1 MSNNV
6 ISIYN
11 GYDIEKVKVYR
22 ELFPKLI
29 TSLKSFLIKE
39 YNFVPPTHQLDE
51 NCMSLCSRWGYDI
64 SSTDNYIFY
73 STRIDNK
80 LPLLT
85 VEFNNQDITPKDDK
99 SYTIKI
105 NAFTEK
111 EIVKKISGWFGSKD
125 EVSYQKEWLEV
136 CALHIQP
143 ENFDFNTKI
152 GVTYQYSDSHNKFEN
167 ISFDAFFEAIDQPD
181 IILSED
187 FDVSEAVED
196 IEEIID
202 EFHEIVE
209 KEYAKRITSLD
220 KKQSTLLSSLD
231 TDGNGEVDL
240 IDCGAFNELLLKYQ
254 SKIIE
259 IDKSYIQKF
268 VKISA
273 YLKQKKNN
281 TQKIYDSIRNTKN
294 ENELTERISLLKN
307 QIHTYN
313 LLVFHS
319 ISMVTASVEND
330 LITFYEIYECFDQ
343 LGVFNSNWENEI
355 SSKLS
360 EIGDGIHELLYSIYR
375 MERNIVTAINNL
387 TYVNQRGFEKLNAT
401 ISSELS
407 SINSSINFGN
417 LLNTVQT
424 YQLYKLNE

>member
-22 ELFPKLI
+22 ELFSKLE
-29 TSLKSFLIKE
+29 SLLKSFLIKE
-39 YNFVPPTHQLDE
+39 YNFAQPTSQWDDDRD
-51 NCMSLCSRWGYDI
+51 SLCSRLGYDI
-64 SSTDNYIFY
+64 SDSDHYISY
-73 STRIDNK
+73 STRIENN
-80 LPLLT
+80 LPLISI
-85 VEFNNQDITPKDDK
+85 EFGKSNVAPQGHN
-99 SYTIKI
+99 SYTITI
-105 NAFTEK
+105 NAFAEK
-111 EIVKKISGWFGSKD
+111 ETKKNVSSWFGSKE
-125 EVSYQKEWLEV
+125 EVNYKKEWFQIY
-136 CALHIQP
+136 ALHIQP
-143 ENFDFNTKI
+143 DNFDFNTKI
-152 GVTYQYSDSHNKFEN
+152 GVTNDYGGIHNRYEKN
-167 ISFDAFFEAIDQPD
+167 NFDAFFEAVDQSD

-187 FDVSEAVED
+187 FDISEVVED

-202 EFHEIVE
+202 EFHEIVDQ
-209 KEYAKRITSLD
+209 EYSKRITSLD
-220 KKQSTLLSSLD
+220 KNKSTLLISLD

-268 VKISA
+268 VKISS

-294 ENELTERISLLKN
+294 ENELTERVSLLKN

-313 LLVFHS
+313 LLVLHS
-319 ISMVTASVEND
+319 ISMVTASIEND

-355 SSKLS
+355 SNKLS

-375 MERNIVTAINNL
+375 MERNIVSAINTL

-417 LLNTVQT
+417 LLKTVQT

>member
-22 ELFPKLI
+22 ELFSKLE
-29 TSLKSFLIKE
+29 SLLKSFLIKE
-39 YNFVPPTHQLDE
+39 YNFAQPTSQWDDDE
-51 NCMSLCSRWGYDI
+51 DSLCSRWGYDI
-64 SSTDNYIFY
+64 SDSDQDISY
-73 STRIDNK
+73 STRIENK
-80 LPLLT
+80 LPLISI
-85 VEFNNQDITPKDDK
+85 EFGDVDPQGHN
-99 SYTIKI
+99 SYTITI
-105 NAFTEK
+105 NAFTQK
-111 EIVKKISGWFGSKD
+111 ETKINVSGWFSSKE
-125 EVSYQKEWLEV
+125 EVNYKIKWFQIY
-136 CALHIQP
+136 AFHIQP
-143 ENFDFNTKI
+143 DNFDLNTKI
-152 GVTYQYSDSHNKFEN
+152 GVTFDYGDIHNRYEEKN
-167 ISFDAFFEAIDQPD
+167 FDAFFEAVDQPD

-187 FDVSEAVED
+187 FDISEVVED

-202 EFHEIVE
+202 EFHETVDQ
-209 KEYAKRITSLD
+209 EYTKRITSLD

-231 TDGNGEVDL
+231 TDGNKEVDL
-240 IDCGAFNELLLKYQ
+240 IDCGAFNELLLKHQ

-268 VKISA
+268 VKISS

-294 ENELTERISLLKN
+294 ENELTERVSLLKN

-313 LLVFHS
+313 LLVLHS
-319 ISMVTASVEND
+319 ISMVTASIEKD
-330 LITFYEIYECFDQ
+330 FITFYEIDFCFDQ

-355 SSKLS
+355 SNKLS

-375 MERNIVTAINNL
+375 MERNIVSAINTL

-401 ISSELS
+401 ISAELS

-417 LLNTVQT
+417 LLKTVQT